1 MSKFLFVRSEKMSS
15 RKKTPFQ
22 KHREEEEAK
31 KKRAENETARLYQ
44 EFVESFQADDTPG
57 SKAFVR
63 GGTIN
68 PNDKL
73 KIDSEGMFHLFYHL
87 LRQPRAEIMRRRRRK
102 QGKRRKENQGTS
114 TILWRN

>member
-1 MSKFLFVRSEKMSS
+1 MSA

-31 KKRAENETARLYQ
+31 KKRAEDETARLYQ
-44 EFVESFQADDTPG
+44 EFVESFQADNTPS
-57 SKAFVR
+57 SKAFIR

-73 KIDSEGMFHLFYHL
+73 KMDSEG
-87 LRQPRAEIMRRRRRK
+87 
-102 QGKRRKENQGTS
+102 GKSKDEGPGLKKGSR
-114 TILWRN
+114 